1 MKERL
6 REKLNERLELAR
18 RIQSGDYTV
27 HQQAAQKAKNWPLYM
42 GATTGVLFLIAF
54 LTKSEL
60 ATLLAFIIGGVTF
73 VMVSTVGKLKLA
85 GQAPILKEILGGTI
99 IKPAT
104 EPTEG
109 EGIPVGML
117 KMPERC
123 ETLHTLIE
131 GGTGAGKT
139 QVLKQMVAAIRERG
153 DALVVIDTGYDM
165 HKTFGQPG
173 DIVLSPFDPASP
185 GWSPENEVQVSTD
198 WNALAESLIGSDP
211 EKGGKEWDAMARA
224 FFAAVARS
232 YHRQVLAAGEDFNLA
247 DLFHLLTAAPPDVLE
262 PFLQGTAVAS
272 LAENEKG
279 LSNVRMSFFD
289 SLAFWQDLKPGDF
302 SLREWTKQ
310 TRDGSAPSLFIPHTK
325 RTLPAIRTL
334 IATWLDQIINEA
346 CEDGENRTRRV
357 WIIIDELSSL
367 GRIPALET
375 GVTELRKTG
384 FRVVC
389 GIQTYEQIEM
399 RYGSLSAVTITDNMS
414 NKVIMRPNGAKTA
427 ERQSR
432 LLGQT
437 RVLTRTMSSSQ
448 TAGSQTREG
457 SQSQSWSVQ
466 ESVETAVL
474 PAELLNLPDLVAYVR
489 FAGEGVTHLTPV
501 PIYGEQTA

>member
-85 GQAPILKEILGGTI
+85 GQAPILKEILGGTVI
-99 IKPAT
+99 QAAV

-109 EGIPVGML
+109 DGIPVGML
-117 KMPERC
+117 RMPERC
-123 ETLHTLIE
+123 EPLHTIIE

-153 DALVVIDTGYDM
+153 DTLVVIDTGYDM
-165 HKTFGQPG
+165 HKTFGRPD
-173 DIVLSPFDPASP
+173 DIVLSPFDPASL

-232 YHRQVLAAGEDFNLA
+232 YHQQVLAAGEAFDLA
-247 DLFHLLTAAPPDVLE
+247 DLFHLLTSANPEMLE
-262 PFLQGTAVAS
+262 PFLRGSSVAS
-272 LAENEKG
+272 LADNEKG
-279 LSNVRMSFFD
+279 LSNVRMSFFE
-289 SLAFWQDLKPGDF
+289 SLAFWQDLKPGKF
-302 SLREWTKQ
+302 SLRDWTRK
-310 TRDGSAPSLFIPHTK
+310 TADGSAPSIFIPHTK
-325 RTLPAIRTL
+325 RTLPAMRNL

-346 CEDGENRTRRV
+346 CEDGENRNRRV

-384 FRVVC
+384 FRVIC
-389 GIQTYEQIEM
+389 GLQTYEQIVS

-414 NKVIMRPNGAKTA
+414 NKVIMRPNGDKTA

-432 LLGQT
+432 LIGQT
-437 RVLTRTMSSSQ
+437 RVLTRTMTTSQ
-448 TAGSQTREG
+448 TAATSQRDGSSG
-457 SQSQSWSVQ
+457 QSWSVQ

-474 PAELLNLPDLVAYVR
+474 PSELMSLPDLTAYVR
-489 FAGEGVTHLTPV
+489 FAGEGVIHLTTV
-501 PIYGEQTA
+501 PIYEGAKE

>member
-18 RIQSGDYTV
+18 RIQSGDYSV

-54 LTKSEL
+54 VTKSEL
-60 ATLLAFIIGGVTF
+60 ATILAFVIGAATF

-173 DIVLSPFDPASP
+173 DIVGRLFLEPRVVRLVLVVGGAGAQKVLPDHHAQLVAGVVEGVVLIDAPAP
-185 GWSPENEVQVSTD
+185 
-198 WNALAESLIGSDP
+198 DP
-211 EKGGKEWDAMARA
+211 EHVHVRPSRLDN
-224 FFAAVARS
+224 AVS
-232 YHRQVLAAGEDFNLA
+232 V
-247 DLFHLLTAAPPDVLE
+247 
-262 PFLQGTAVAS
+262 
-272 LAENEKG
+272 
-279 LSNVRMSFFD
+279 
-289 SLAFWQDLKPGDF
+289 
-302 SLREWTKQ
+302 SLR
-310 TRDGSAPSLFIPHTK
+310 RDA
-325 RTLPAIRTL
+325 
-334 IATWLDQIINEA
+334 
-346 CEDGENRTRRV
+346 
-357 WIIIDELSSL
+357 
-367 GRIPALET
+367 
-375 GVTELRKTG
+375 
-384 FRVVC
+384 
-389 GIQTYEQIEM
+389 
-399 RYGSLSAVTITDNMS
+399 
-414 NKVIMRPNGAKTA
+414 
-427 ERQSR
+427 
-432 LLGQT
+432 
-437 RVLTRTMSSSQ
+437 
-448 TAGSQTREG
+448 
-457 SQSQSWSVQ
+457 
-466 ESVETAVL
+466 
-474 PAELLNLPDLVAYVR
+474 
-489 FAGEGVTHLTPV
+489 
-501 PIYGEQTA
+501 